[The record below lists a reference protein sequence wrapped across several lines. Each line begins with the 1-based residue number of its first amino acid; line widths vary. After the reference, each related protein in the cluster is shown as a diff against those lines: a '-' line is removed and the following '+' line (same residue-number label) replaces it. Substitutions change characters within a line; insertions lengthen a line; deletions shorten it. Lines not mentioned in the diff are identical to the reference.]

1 MSADARSRSGPP
13 VKPHPL
19 PAGADSSDAPAPP
32 QFTVDGET
40 AERDWPLIT
49 REEVATLLAAYP
61 RLAPLARLAWHSPRP
76 FSAAVLARMADGG
89 ELFVKRHHA
98 SLRDVAGLED
108 EHRFIAHLRAHGLP
122 VAEVLADARGS
133 TATRR
138 GDWTYEVHAASP
150 GVDVYRGVMSWKPFL
165 HASHA
170 GAAGRMLA
178 TLHRASAGFD
188 APARQP
194 KPLLSSFR
202 VLGEA
207 DLAAALDAWVAAQPR
222 LARALDGRDW
232 RGDVLREIGPF
243 HRELVPWLD
252 TLAPFWTHGDWHA
265 SNLLWSGE
273 GADATV
279 ATVLDFGLA
288 DRTCAV
294 LDIATAIERN
304 LIDWL
309 APEASRHVEYE
320 HLHALLDGY
329 EAVLPLSD
337 AAYRAL
343 VALLPIVHAEF
354 ALSEVEYF
362 NGILASPA
370 GTEAAYDTYLIG
382 HARWFAGP
390 QGQRLLSVLRSRWPR
405 A

>member
-1 MSADARSRSGPP
+1 MDISPP
-13 VKPHPL
+13 I
-19 PAGADSSDAPAPP
+19 PAPP
-32 QFTVDGET
+32 QAFRAARFVLVEPSHPGNVGAAARALKTMGFSQLV
-40 AERDWPLIT
+40 L
-49 REEVATLLAAYP
+49 VAP
-61 RLAPLARLAWHSPRP
+61 R
-76 FSAAVLARMADGG
+76 
-89 ELFVKRHHA
+89 
-98 SLRDVAGLED
+98 
-108 EHRFIAHLRAHGLP
+108 
-122 VAEVLADARGS
+122 VAEVLADAAGS

-170 GAAGRMLA
+170 AAAGRMLA

-202 VLGEA
+202 VLGEP
-207 DLAAALDAWVAAQPR
+207 DLGAALDAWVAAQPR
-222 LARALDGRDW
+222 LARALGGRDW
-232 RGDVLREIGPF
+232 HGDVLREIGPF
-243 HRELVPWLD
+243 HRELVPLLD
-252 TLAPFWTHGDWHA
+252 TLVPLWTHGDWHA

-273 GADATV
+273 GVEATV

-304 LIDWL
+304 LVDWL
-309 APEASRHVEYE
+309 APEATRRVEYE

-329 EAVLPLSD
+329 ESVLPLSD
-337 AAYRAL
+337 TAYRAL
-343 VALLPIVHAEF
+343 AALLPIVHTEF

-390 QGQRLLSVLRSRWPR
+390 QGQRLLGVLRSRRPR
-405 A
+405 G